1 VTGNKPRCVS
11 APCRCRTDNPRMVAN
26 SYICNFKSIVALLTN
41 YRIADKTPTF
51 LVQMYQ
57 LTIAMLCPGG
67 EVWRQSCWRVE
78 LWRDLVRAACG
89 KSVFAVQCGVRELRV
104 CQQFLFLFYKAYS
117 RLSSSMQVCAVM
129 INVFSGRPSFWW
141 R

>member
-1 VTGNKPRCVS
+1 
-11 APCRCRTDNPRMVAN
+11 MVAN

-67 EVWRQSCWRVE
+67 EV
-78 LWRDLVRAACG
+78 
-89 KSVFAVQCGVRELRV
+89 
-104 CQQFLFLFYKAYS
+104 
-117 RLSSSMQVCAVM
+117 
-129 INVFSGRPSFWW
+129 
-141 R
+141 